1 MAKKITFGEDAR
13 QALAEG
19 VNILSKAVTTTLG
32 PRGRNVALERKWG
45 APNVLHDGVSVA
57 KEIELVDPMQNL
69 GAQLVKQASSKT
81 NDVAGDGTTTAT
93 LLASAIVNAGMKN
106 IAAGANAMI
115 LKRGIEKAVE
125 VVVAEIGKSSKAVP
139 VSDASAVEQVA
150 TISAAD
156 GTIGKMIAEAITK
169 VGKDGVVTVEEGKGL
184 QMEVLYKEGME
195 FDKGYASAYFV
206 TNPEKMEA
214 EIDSPMI
221 LITDKKI
228 SAVSDMLPLLEKVV
242 KVTKSFVIIA
252 EDVDG
257 EALATLVVNKL
268 RGTFNVLVV
277 KAPGFGDRR
286 KAMLEDIAILTGGK
300 VVSEEVGMKL
310 EEVDMEVLGHADKV
324 WANKEACRIVGGK
337 GEESVLKARIGQ
349 IKAEIDSSTS
359 EFDKEKLQERLAKL
373 SGGVAVISVGA
384 ATETEM
390 KDKKERVNDAVAAT
404 KAALEEGIVVGG
416 GVTLLK
422 ARQAL
427 LKLKSETSVEEEKTG
442 IDIVY
447 EALEQPVRKLA
458 ENCGLDAG
466 AVLYQIE
473 TSTKPNYGMDAI
485 SLQFTDLM
493 AAGIVDPAKVVRSA
507 LQNGASVAAMILTTD
522 ALVTEIPEKKE
533 PAMPAGA
540 GGMGGMGGMDF

>member
-359 EFDKEKLQERLAKL
+359 EFYKEKLQERLAKL